1 MLAMRRPFL
10 LLVLSTVLAALPAF
24 AAQEYR
30 ADALRIADPVARAT
44 PPGARTAVVYFTVDN
59 ASNDSERLL
68 RASTPVAGGVSL
80 HQMAFED
87 GVMKMRAIPS
97 VEIGPGGRLE
107 LKPDGYHLMLVELKQ
122 PLRAGETFPLMLTFE
137 RAGTIRTVV
146 TVESMGAA
154 PARSR

>member
-1 MLAMRRPFL
+1 MRGPLR
-10 LLVLSTVLAALPAF
+10 LLVLLSAALAAWPAL
-24 AAQEYR
+24 AAKEYR
-30 ADALRIADPVARAT
+30 ADTLLIVDPVARAT
-44 PPGARTAVVYFTVDN
+44 PPGARTGVVYFTVDN
-59 ASNDSERLL
+59 AGNESDRLL
-68 RASTPVAGGVSL
+68 RASTPVAGGVAL

-87 GVMKMRAIPS
+87 GMMKMRAIPS
-97 VEIGPGGRLE
+97 VEIRPGGRLE

-154 PARSR
+154 PGRSR